1 MRASC
6 DAAVSASYLGI
17 DVGTSGIRACLIDT
31 TGQELATAQTSLPEP
46 ERNDARIE
54 QAPALWWQT
63 LEVVLDQLQSRHSLR
78 QLAALAID
86 GTSATLLACDA
97 QGQAIGTALMY
108 NDHRAQT
115 EAALIA
121 NMAPLETGA
130 QGAHS
135 SLAKALW
142 LLRHRPQEQLHAVL
156 HQADWLAAQLTGIVG
171 ISDENNAL
179 KLGYD
184 PVTRRWPSWI
194 AALKL
199 PAHYLP
205 NVVAPGTRLG
215 PLLPALARRWDIPRA
230 QVLAGTT
237 DSTAAFLA
245 TGARNIGQA
254 VTSLGSTLVL
264 KVLAERPIFAPEYGV
279 YSHRLGE
286 RWLVGGAS
294 NSGGAVLRQYFSDEQ
309 LRYLE
314 LNMDPLH
321 PTGLDYYPLPGIGER
336 FPVSDP
342 QLVPRMTPRPS
353 GDAIFLQ
360 GLLEGIGAIEQRGYS
375 LLQTLGAPYPSE
387 VISSGGGAD
396 NAAWRQLRERLL
408 GVPVTLARHQDTA
421 YGTALLARNSH
432 QNGIS

>member
-1 MRASC
+1 MSTTF
-6 DAAVSASYLGI
+6 LGI

-31 TGQELATAQTSLPEP
+31 TGQELATAQAALPEP
-46 ERNDARIE
+46 ERDHACIE
-54 QAPALWWQT
+54 QAPAVWWQT
-63 LEVVLDQLQSRHSLR
+63 LETVLDQLQSRHSLHN
-78 QLAALAID
+78 LATLAID

-97 QGQAIGTALMY
+97 QGHALGSALMY

-121 NMAPLETGA
+121 NVAPLETGA

-142 LLRHRPQEQLHAVL
+142 LLRHRPQENMHGLL
-156 HQADWLAAQLTGIVG
+156 HQADWLASRLTGIVG
-171 ISDENNAL
+171 FSDENNAL

-184 PVTRRWPSWI
+184 PVARSWPGWI
-194 AALKL
+194 NALDL
-199 PAHYLP
+199 PMRVLP
-205 NVVAPGTRLG
+205 RVVAPGTRLG
-215 PLLPALARRWDIPRA
+215 PLLPTWARRWNIPQA
-230 QVLAGTT
+230 QVVAGTT

-245 TGARNIGQA
+245 TGAQTIGQA

-294 NSGGAVLRQYFSDEQ
+294 NTGGAVLRQYFSDEQ

-314 LNMDPLH
+314 ADLDPLR

-336 FPVSDP
+336 FPVHDP
-342 QLVPRMTPRPS
+342 QLIPRLTPRPS
-353 GDAIFLQ
+353 QDAIFLQ
-360 GLLEGIGAIEQRGYS
+360 GLLEGIAQIEQRGYR
-375 LLQTLGAPYPSE
+375 LLQTLGATYPTA
-387 VISSGGGAD
+387 VISSGGGAN
-396 NAAWRQLRERLL
+396 NAVWRRMRERLL
-408 GVPVTLARHQDTA
+408 GIPVTLARYQDAA
-421 YGTALLARNSH
+421 YGSALLARNAY
-432 QNGIS
+432 QNELS